1 MLFYCH
7 FWCIEN
13 SNYVQQIYNLI
24 VDHSTIWYIY
34 IYISLTFVT
43 SFTVGQLKYYTY
55 YLYIIYYKYL
65 NINVILCIKLLQLF
79 FILDS
84 TVTDIDIIRC
94 LLYCVQGVNSNL
106 ITFNENEN
114 HFNIIANV
122 SYFILFF

>member
-1 MLFYCH
+1 MLLLLPLDK
-7 FWCIEN
+7 I
-13 SNYVQQIYNLI
+13 
-24 VDHSTIWYIY
+24 DHW
-34 IYISLTFVT
+34 
-43 SFTVGQLKYYTY
+43 KYYTY

-84 TVTDIDIIRC
+84 TVSDIDIIRC
-94 LLYCVQGVNSNL
+94 VLYCVQGVNSNL

-114 HFNIIANV
+114 QFNIIANV